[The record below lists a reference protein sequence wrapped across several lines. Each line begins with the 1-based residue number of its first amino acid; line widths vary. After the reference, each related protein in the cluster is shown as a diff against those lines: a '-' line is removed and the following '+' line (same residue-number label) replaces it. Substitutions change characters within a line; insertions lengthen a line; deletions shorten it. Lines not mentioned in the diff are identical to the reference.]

1 MEKKI
6 SFNEK
11 FIAYLTLLSGLAI
24 SAVAIYYSV
33 LGLTAIFAAAVIPII
48 IMGITLELSKL
59 IATLWLKQNWN
70 TAPVLIKTYLVIAIF
85 VLMCITS
92 MGIFGFLSKSHN
104 DQLLVSGNNSIQL
117 TEIDRQISL
126 EKRTVDDSLKVIS
139 QLDQAV
145 QSLIDAD
152 RIRGPSGSIAV
163 RKSQAAERDSL
174 NLVISQST
182 KKINE
187 LENQKLPLL
196 QQKLNIESEV
206 GPIKYIA
213 KFVYGSDPNK
223 DILEQAVTW
232 VIVIL
237 IVVFDPLAIVLLLAS
252 QYSFQQFKT
261 RTDDLIEK
269 QSNIVNTSIKLDKK
283 IEPTLINESE
293 DDFDISKYPYLF
305 KVPKNRHPPGV
316 DPVGPMVF
324 KNPIVKQSHDEEKL
338 FIQNEE
344 QLHSNLWTSTVSTSI
359 ITEKDYINSSKNK
372 IDNLRKDE
380 VFNYWAE
387 LVRNKKISMEDVPK
401 HLLLEVRARV

>member
-48 IMGITLELSKL
+48 VMGITLEVSKL
-59 IATLWLKQNWN
+59 VATLWLKQNWN
-70 TAPVLIKTYLVIAIF
+70 TAPFLIKTYLVVAIF

-163 RKSQAAERDSL
+163 RKSQAPERDSL

-213 KFVYGSDPNK
+213 KFVYGSDTNK

-252 QYSFQQFKT
+252 QYSFQKFKT
-261 RTDDLIEK
+261 PTDNIIET
-269 QSNIVNTSIKLDKK
+269 QSNIVDTSAELNEK
-283 IEPTLINESE
+283 IEPTLIDETQ
-293 DDFDISKYPYLF
+293 DDFDISKHPYLF
-305 KVPKNRHPPGV
+305 KVPQNRYPPGV
-316 DPVGPMVF
+316 DPVGPIVF
-324 KNPIVKQSHDEEKL
+324 RDSVIKNSQAEEPL

-344 QLHSNLWTSTVSTSI
+344 QLQSNLWTSTVATSV

-372 IDNLRKDE
+372 IDNLKKE
-380 VFNYWAE
+380 EAFNYWAE

-401 HLLLEVRARV
+401 HMLLEVRARV